1 MIQDEAQRKVLRF
14 FAMSNGEQPDA
25 FVIAD
30 AAADIGNGLDDT
42 TVYAAVEALRAA
54 GLLECDPPQGA
65 VSGLTRVRI
74 TAKGAS
80 VAGPV
85 DGVASTRL
93 SQDIT
98 LG

>member
-1 MIQDEAQRKVLRF
+1 MVQDEAQRKVLHF
-14 FAMSNGEQPDA
+14 FALSNSEQPGA

-30 AAADIGNGLDDT
+30 AAADIGNGLDDA
-42 TVYAAVEALRAA
+42 TVYAAVEALRAT

-85 DGVASTRL
+85 DGAAS
-93 SQDIT
+93 
-98 LG
+98 